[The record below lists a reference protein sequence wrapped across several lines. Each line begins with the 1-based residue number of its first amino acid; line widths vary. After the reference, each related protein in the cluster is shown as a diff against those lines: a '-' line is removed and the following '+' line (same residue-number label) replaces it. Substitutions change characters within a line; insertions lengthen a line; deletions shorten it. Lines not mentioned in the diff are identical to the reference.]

1 MEREGEAPMNRAVIH
16 IRVADFPVAVE
27 QALEPRLHGRPTAV
41 AVETAGRALIFAAS
55 AEARAAGVFSGMPV
69 PEARRRAP
77 DLILLPPNADLY
89 RRAMEAMLD
98 VVRRYTP
105 VYEPLRFGRAYL
117 DMSGTERLFGRIKDA
132 AADIQKQI
140 RRRLNLG
147 ASAGVAGNKLVS
159 RTAAEFVAGLGEPL
173 GLYDVRIGEE
183 AAFLAPLSVRYLAA
197 GRRDVYQELWDL
209 NLRRI
214 RQVAETPV
222 EHLQTVFGRLG
233 VLLHQQANGI
243 DPRPVMPPKQKP
255 EIVEIDQL
263 EEDSNDFP
271 LLRARLHGLL
281 ACAARRLRRERLLT
295 ARLSVEILYSDQR
308 SETTQQR
315 FSATDDEFAL
325 TAELNAL
332 LGRAVSRRVRVR
344 RLTLRLGDLTPPPQ
358 QLSLF
363 DPARDPKRE
372 ALIAALDR
380 IRDRYGETAIRF
392 GRAA

>member
-1 MEREGEAPMNRAVIH
+1 
-16 IRVADFPVAVE
+16 D
-27 QALEPRLHGRPTAV
+27 
-41 AVETAGRALIFAAS
+41 
-55 AEARAAGVFSGMPV
+55 
-69 PEARRRAP
+69 ARRRAP
-77 DLILLPPNADLY
+77 DLILLPPKADLS